1 MGSESVSRAHKTK
14 HDPPEV
20 SVVVTCYN
28 YAHYLEGCMQ
38 SILAQTYQNF
48 EIILIDDGST
58 DETPD
63 IAGKFQTVP
72 NFFYVRQQ
80 NSGQAGSKNRGIEL
94 ARGTYVAFLDA
105 DDVWHQE
112 KLEKQIAL
120 FDQPGVGVV
129 YTRARLMDPEGNSRE
144 VGPVGPYLQ
153 PRAGHVAEWLLFDN
167 FVWFSSSVVR
177 KQCLQE
183 LGGFDESLPMG
194 IDWDLWLRLSMHWDF
209 AYVNEPLLL
218 YRVGHPGQMSRNSE
232 TRRAC
237 ADLILNRFLHDKTSL
252 LNPTA
257 VRKARAYALCNRGF
271 FNLKSA
277 RWRSLRFFLL
287 SLILNPFSRYPYK
300 GFYYWVFRC

>member
-1 MGSESVSRAHKTK
+1 MGSESVSSAHKTK

-28 YAHYLEGCMQ
+28 YAHYLEGCIQ

-58 DETPD
+58 DGTPD
-63 IAGKFQTVP
+63 IAGRFQTVP
-72 NFFYVRQQ
+72 NFFYVRQP
-80 NSGQAGSKNRGIEL
+80 NSGQARSKNRGIEL

-129 YTRARLMDPEGNSRE
+129 YTGARLMDPEGNHRE
-144 VGPVGPYLQ
+144 VGLVGSYLQ

-177 KQCLQE
+177 KKCLQE

-194 IDWDLWLRLSMHWDF
+194 IDWDLWLRLSMYWEF

-300 GFYYWVFRC
+300 GFFYWVFRR